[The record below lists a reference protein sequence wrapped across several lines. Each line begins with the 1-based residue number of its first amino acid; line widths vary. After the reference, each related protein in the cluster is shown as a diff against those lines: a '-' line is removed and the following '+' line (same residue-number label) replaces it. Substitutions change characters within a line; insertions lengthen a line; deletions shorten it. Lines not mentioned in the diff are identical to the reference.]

1 VANSKRTHARIGSV
15 FAASLLGFAP
25 TFPAQAQTPA
35 NAPGPPAAGG
45 AAPADAAAVDPELLA
60 PLTPL
65 DQFTPAAQSPS
76 GAPPPQPAAVRYRL
90 EVTGLDAVALKG
102 QFLSLSS
109 LKTSKTKAVSTAQV
123 AARAREDVKTA
134 ESLMRSEG
142 YYDGRADLTITP
154 AGDASGE
161 IGVLIAA
168 TPGGRYK
175 FGSVAV
181 SGPPTQ
187 PPGLPRKALP
197 LQSGEFI
204 VAPEVEAAEAN
215 ISLRLPQAGYP
226 FVKLGARDV
235 VLDGDKHTGDY
246 TLPVD
251 PGKRSSFGHVLVE
264 GAPVLSQRHVRV
276 IPRFKT
282 GQLYDSRKV
291 DDLRKA
297 LVATSLYNSVG
308 VTNHDTGTTAPDG
321 TEVVDLDVQGTKAK
335 PHSLSGAIG
344 YDTGLGASV
353 SAAWT
358 DRNLFPDE
366 GALTVQGLTGTQ
378 QQQLGVTFVRS
389 NAGLRDLSLQALAQ
403 YSHENLDAYNANTAT
418 VGFTLSRNST
428 PIWQKRWTYSAG
440 LEAIVSS
447 ETGYDLNLLESVR
460 RTYEVGVLPLLLEY
474 DRSDSLLNPTRG
486 FRLIVRPSPAISVGD
501 GTQPYM
507 KGIVEGTGYYP
518 VTSQLV
524 LATRLQFTGLYG
536 ASATDIAPSQ
546 RVYAGGGGSVRG
558 YGYQELGPKDPSNNP
573 IGGASSTEFS
583 VEGRYRFGNL
593 GLVGFLDGGQ
603 VYQSASPSFS
613 DVRYGVGIGARFYT
627 NFGPL
632 RLDIATPIARQA
644 GDSVVSVYLS
654 IGQAF

>member
-1 VANSKRTHARIGSV
+1 VVHSRWAYVEVGTLL
-15 FAASLLGFAP
+15 AASLLGGGLAFQ
-25 TFPAQAQTPA
+25 AQAQPVD
-35 NAPGPPAAGG
+35 NAPSAT
-45 AAPADAAAVDPELLA
+45 PADATPVDPELLQ

-65 DQFTPAAQSPS
+65 DQFTPSAETAS
-76 GAPPPQPAAVRYRL
+76 GAPPPKPADVRYRL
-90 EVTGLDAVALKG
+90 EITGLDQDGLKAR
-102 QFLSLSS
+102 FLGLSS
-109 LKTSKTKAVSTAQV
+109 LKNSKTRAVTITQI
-123 AARAREDVKTA
+123 AARAQEDVKTA
-134 ESLMRSEG
+134 ESLMRSDG

-154 AGDASGE
+154 AADASGE
-161 IGVLIAA
+161 IKVLIAA
-168 TPGGRYK
+168 TLGGRYRL
-175 FGSVAV
+175 GSVAV
-181 SGPPTQ
+181 SGPQTQ
-187 PPGLPRKALP
+187 PPDLPRKALP
-197 LQSGEFI
+197 LETGQFI
-204 VAPEVEAAEAN
+204 VAPDVEAAEAN
-215 ISLRLPQAGYP
+215 VTLRLPEAGYP
-226 FVKLGARDV
+226 FVTLSQRDV

-264 GAPVLSQRHVRV
+264 GAPVLSQRHVRF
-276 IPRFKT
+276 IPRFKA

-335 PHSLSGAIG
+335 PHSLSAAVG

-389 NAGLRDLSLQALAQ
+389 NAGLRDLSLQALVQ

-418 VGFTLSRNST
+418 VGFSLTRSST
-428 PIWQKRWTYSAG
+428 PIWQKVWTYSAG
-440 LEAIVSS
+440 VQAIVSS

-460 RTYEVGVLPLLLEY
+460 RTYEVGVIPLLLEY

-486 FRLIVRPSPAISVGD
+486 FRLIVRPSPAVSIGD

-546 RVYAGGGGSVRG
+546 RVFAGGGGSVRG
-558 YGYQELGPKDPSNNP
+558 YGYQQLGPKDPSNNP

-603 VYQSASPSFS
+603 VYQSSSPSFS
-613 DVRYGVGIGARFYT
+613 DIRYGVGIGARFYT

-644 GDSVVSVYLS
+644 GESVVSVYLS

>member
-1 VANSKRTHARIGSV
+1 MRGIL
-15 FAASLLGFAP
+15 AASLFGVVLASR
-25 TFPAQAQTPA
+25 AQAQAIDGAP
-35 NAPGPPAAGG
+35 APGATP
-45 AAPADAAAVDPELLA
+45 VDPELLR

-65 DQFTPAAQSPS
+65 DQFTPAAQTPS
-76 GAPPPQPAAVRYRL
+76 SEAPPKLTAVKYRL
-90 EVTGLDAVALKG
+90 EVTGLDEDGLKARLLG
-102 QFLSLSS
+102 LSS
-109 LKTSKTKAVSTAQV
+109 LKTSKTKAVSTAQI
-123 AARAREDVKTA
+123 AARAKEDVKTA
-134 ESLMRSEG
+134 ESLMRSDG
-142 YYDGRADLTITP
+142 YYDGHADLTITP
-154 AGDASGE
+154 AADASGE
-161 IGVLIAA
+161 IEVLIAA
-168 TPGGRYK
+168 TPGGRYRL
-175 FGSVAV
+175 GSVAV
-181 SGPPTQ
+181 TGPPTQ
-187 PPGLPRKALP
+187 PPGLPREALP
-197 LQSGEFI
+197 LRTGQFI
-204 VAPEVEAAEAN
+204 VAPVVESAEAN
-215 ISLRLPQAGYP
+215 VSLRLPETGYP
-226 FVKLGARDV
+226 FVKLGQRDV

-264 GAPVLSQRHVRV
+264 GAPVLSQRHVRF
-276 IPRFKT
+276 IPRFKA

-297 LVATSLYNSVG
+297 LVATSLYNSVA

-335 PHSLSGAIG
+335 PHSLSAAVG

-418 VGFTLSRNST
+418 VGFSLTRSST

-447 ETGYDLNLLESVR
+447 ETGYDLNLAESVR
-460 RTYEVGVLPLLLEY
+460 RTYEVGVIPLLLEY

-486 FRLIVRPSPAISVGD
+486 FRLIVRPSPAVSIGD
-501 GTQPYM
+501 GTEPYM

-573 IGGASSTEFS
+573 VGGASSTEFS

-603 VYQSASPSFS
+603 VYQTSSPSFS
-613 DVRYGVGIGARFYT
+613 DIRYGVGVGVRFYT

-632 RLDIATPIARQA
+632 RLDVATPIARQA
-644 GDSVVSVYLS
+644 GESVVSVYLS

>member
-1 VANSKRTHARIGSV
+1 MVGVCAASFLGFGLACRANAQPVAN
-15 FAASLLGFAP
+15 
-25 TFPAQAQTPA
+25 
-35 NAPGPPAAGG
+35 PPAPD
-45 AAPADAAAVDPELLA
+45 AAPVDPELLR

-65 DQFTPAAQSPS
+65 DQFAPAAQSPT
-76 GAPPPQPAAVRYRL
+76 GAPAAQPAAVRYRL
-90 EVTGLDAVALKG
+90 EVTGLDAVALKAR
-102 QFLSLSS
+102 FLSLSS
-109 LKTSKTKAVSTAQV
+109 LKNSKSKAVSTAQI

-154 AGDASGE
+154 AADASGE
-161 IGVLIAA
+161 VAVLMAA
-168 TPGGRYK
+168 TPGGRYRL
-175 FGSVAV
+175 GSVAV
-181 SGPPTQ
+181 NGPPTR
-187 PPGLPRKALP
+187 PPGLPRKALT
-197 LQSGEFI
+197 LRSGEPI
-204 VAPEVEAAEAN
+204 VATQVEAAEAN
-215 ISLRLPQAGYP
+215 VSLRLPEAGYP
-226 FVKLGARDV
+226 FVKLGHRDV
-235 VLDGDKHTGDY
+235 VLDGEKHTGDY
-246 TLPVD
+246 ALPVD
-251 PGKRSSFGHVLVE
+251 PGKRSSFGQVLVE
-264 GAPVLSQRHVRV
+264 GAPVLSQRHVRF
-276 IPRFKT
+276 IPRFKA

-297 LVATSLYNSVG
+297 LVATSLYNSVA
-308 VTNHDTGTTAPDG
+308 VTDHDTGATAPDG
-321 TEVVDLDVQGTKAK
+321 TEVVDLDVQGAKAK
-335 PHSLSGAIG
+335 PRSLSAAVG
-344 YDTGLGASV
+344 YDTGLGASL

-366 GALTVQGLTGTQ
+366 GALTVQGLGGTQ

-418 VGFTLSRNST
+418 LGFSLSRNST

-440 LEAIVSS
+440 VEAIVSS
-447 ETGYDLNLLESVR
+447 ETGYDLNLAESVR
-460 RTYEVGVLPLLLEY
+460 RTYEVGVIPLLLEY

-486 FRLIVRPSPAISVGD
+486 FRLIVRPSPAVSIGD

-558 YGYQELGPKDPSNNP
+558 YGYQQLGPKDPSNNP
-573 IGGASSTEFS
+573 VGGASSTEFS

-603 VYQSASPSFS
+603 VYQSSSPSFS
-613 DVRYGVGIGARFYT
+613 DIRYGVGMGVRFFT

-632 RLDIATPIARQA
+632 RLDIATPIARQP
-644 GDSVVSVYLS
+644 GESVVSVYLS

>member
-1 VANSKRTHARIGSV
+1 MVGVCAASFLGFGLACRANAQPVAN
-15 FAASLLGFAP
+15 
-25 TFPAQAQTPA
+25 
-35 NAPGPPAAGG
+35 PPAPD
-45 AAPADAAAVDPELLA
+45 AAPVDPELLR

-65 DQFTPAAQSPS
+65 DQFAPAAQSPT
-76 GAPPPQPAAVRYRL
+76 GAPAAQQAAVRYRL
-90 EVTGLDAVALKG
+90 EVTGLDAVALKAR
-102 QFLSLSS
+102 FLSLSS
-109 LKTSKTKAVSTAQV
+109 LKNSKSKAVSTAQI

-154 AGDASGE
+154 AADASGE
-161 IGVLIAA
+161 VAVLIAA
-168 TPGGRYK
+168 TPGGRYRL
-175 FGSVAV
+175 GSVAL
-181 SGPPTQ
+181 T
-187 PPGLPRKALP
+187 LR
-197 LQSGEFI
+197 SGEPI
-204 VAPEVEAAEAN
+204 VATQVEAAEAN
-215 ISLRLPQAGYP
+215 VSLRLPEAGYP
-226 FVKLGARDV
+226 FVKLGHRDV
-235 VLDGDKHTGDY
+235 VLDGEKHTGDY
-246 TLPVD
+246 ALPVD
-251 PGKRSSFGHVLVE
+251 PGKRSSFGQVLVE
-264 GAPVLSQRHVRV
+264 GAPVLSQRHVRF
-276 IPRFKT
+276 IPRFMA

-291 DDLRKA
+291 DDA
-297 LVATSLYNSVG
+297 
-308 VTNHDTGTTAPDG
+308 TAPDG
-321 TEVVDLDVQGTKAK
+321 TEVVDLDVQGAKAK
-335 PHSLSGAIG
+335 PRSLSAAVG
-344 YDTGLGASV
+344 YDTGLGASL

-366 GALTVQGLTGTQ
+366 GALTVQGLGGTQ

-418 VGFTLSRNST
+418 LGFSLSRNST

-440 LEAIVSS
+440 VEAIVSS
-447 ETGYDLNLLESVR
+447 ETGYDLNLAESVR
-460 RTYEVGVLPLLLEY
+460 RTYEVGVIPLLLEY

-486 FRLIVRPSPAISVGD
+486 FRLIMRPSPAVSIGD

-558 YGYQELGPKDPSNNP
+558 YGYQQLGPKDPSNNP
-573 IGGASSTEFS
+573 VGGASSTEFS

-603 VYQSASPSFS
+603 VYQSSSPSFS
-613 DVRYGVGIGARFYT
+613 DIRYGVGMGVRFFT

-632 RLDIATPIARQA
+632 RLDIATPIARQP
-644 GDSVVSVYLS
+644 GESVVSVYLS